1 MPELF
6 GYSDKYANGYALQG
20 SFPREIFLMSER
32 LLLLEIVNHLFGIKE
47 MKPEM
52 AMFALWANFICH
64 LVIPFYM
71 TVSASFSSIFGFRR
85 SINESLLFLLA

>member
-1 MPELF
+1 MTFVPEIF

-20 SFPREIFLMSER
+20 SFPREIFLWSER

-71 TVSASFSSIFGFRR
+71 TVSVFTIISGDGVMNLISFFF
-85 SINESLLFLLA
+85 